1 MPTHPAFRL
10 LLLPFRPPLPSGTRF
25 SRWPLIADPSLFT
38 LTLHTHPRFSRL
50 RIIKPQKRTI
60 RISSKHP
67 RRQRRLSVSQARD
80 FAALT
85 GDSTLGIPKAKT
97 KLPKQ
102 LRWRTPQSLF
112 TAQNHAK
119 SGAVC
124 HSSGHIRAYDSESKP
139 IRMKRIGDENST
151 PSP

>member
-38 LTLHTHPRFSRL
+38 LTLHIRLPRL

-60 RISSKHP
+60 GIGSKNSCL
-67 RRQRRLSVSQARD
+67 QRRLSVSQARD

-124 HSSGHIRAYDSESKP
+124 HSSGHIRAHYSESKP
-139 IRMKRIGDENST
+139 IRMSRIGDENST
-151 PSP
+151 TTP